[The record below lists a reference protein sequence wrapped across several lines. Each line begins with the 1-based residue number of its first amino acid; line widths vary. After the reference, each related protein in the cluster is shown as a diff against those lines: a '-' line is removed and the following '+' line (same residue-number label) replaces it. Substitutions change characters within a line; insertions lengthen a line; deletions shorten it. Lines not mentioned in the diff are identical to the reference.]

1 MATFVPFAGFRPRA
15 DLAARIASKP
25 YDVLDSKEARQEA
38 EGNEY
43 SFLHVVKSEIDLPED
58 TNPYDDAVY
67 AMARRNL
74 DRMIELGRLVQDD
87 RPCFYLYRQ
96 EMNGNIQ
103 TGVVGC
109 VSVEEYENNTIKKHE
124 HTRETKERDRIRHVD
139 ETNAN
144 TGPVF
149 LTYRPSEKIDRLVE
163 DWCDAH
169 KCLYWFEVDGVQH
182 EFWVVDDPK
191 VQKEITAHFQKVRA
205 LYVADGH
212 HRSASAAKVGAKRR
226 AENPSHTGQEEYNF
240 FMAVCFPSDQ
250 LNIIDYNRVVKD
262 LNNRTEEQF
271 LAELATKFRIERMS
285 DRGEPWRP
293 RGKGQFGL
301 YLDGIWYKVEA
312 PAEWSEVDDAVARLD
327 VAILQEH
334 VLTGMLGIA
343 DPRTDERIDFV
354 GGIRGLREL
363 ERRVDEGQFVMAI
376 AMHPTSLDDLM
387 AVADSGRVMP
397 PKSTWFEP
405 KLRSGLVVH
414 RLD

>member
-1 MATFVPFAGFRPRA
+1 MATLVPFAGFRPRA
-15 DLAARIASKP
+15 ELAARIASKP
-25 YDVLDSKEARQEA
+25 YDVLDSAEARVEA

-43 SFLHVVKSEIDLPED
+43 SFLHVVKSEIDLPVD
-58 TNPYDDAVY
+58 TDPYADIVY
-67 AMARRNL
+67 ATARRNL
-74 DRMIELGRLVQDD
+74 DRLIELGRLVQDD
-87 RPCFYLYRQ
+87 SPCYYLYRQ
-96 EMNGNIQ
+96 EMDGRCQ
-103 TGVVGC
+103 TGVMGC

-124 HTRETKERDRIRHVD
+124 HTRAAKELDRFRHVE

-149 LTYRPSEKIDRLVE
+149 LTYRPNERIDRIVE
-163 DWCDAH
+163 EWTESH
-169 KCLYWFEVDGVQH
+169 KALYDFEVAGVRH
-182 EFWVVDDPK
+182 VFWIVDDPK
-191 VQKEITAHFQKVRA
+191 VQKEIGLQFQKVRS

-212 HRSASAAKVGAKRR
+212 HRSASAAKVGARRR
-226 AENPSHTGQEEYNF
+226 AANPDHTGQEEYNF

-250 LNIIDYNRVVKD
+250 LCIIDYNRLVKD
-262 LNNRTEEQF
+262 LNGRTAEVF
-271 LAELATKFRIERMS
+271 LADLSTRFKVERISE
-285 DRGEPWRP
+285 RGEPWRP
-293 RGKGQFGL
+293 RGKGQFGF
-301 YLDGIWYKVEA
+301 YLDGLWYKVEA
-312 PAEWSEVDDAVARLD
+312 PAEWTEAEDAVARLD

-334 VLTGMLGIA
+334 VLTGLLGIT

-363 ERRVDEGQFVMAI
+363 ERRVDEGHFALAI

-414 RLD
+414 KLD